1 MECTSKIYK
10 IKLPYNIPM
19 ELIFLLSCKL
29 LAQFTRQP
37 FGPEKQLIGGVRKT
51 LRAKCLTRSAVCT
64 YTVFMKN
71 ITLSIEDDLLK
82 MGREYAKIHNL
93 SFNVLVRKLIEQ
105 TVKSNSSTWIDDTF
119 DYIDKNITSSQG
131 ITWKR
136 EDLYRG

>member
-1 MECTSKIYK
+1 
-10 IKLPYNIPM
+10 
-19 ELIFLLSCKL
+19 
-29 LAQFTRQP
+29 
-37 FGPEKQLIGGVRKT
+37 
-51 LRAKCLTRSAVCT
+51 
-64 YTVFMKN
+64 MKN

-82 MGREYAKIHNL
+82 MGRDYAKIHNV

>member
-1 MECTSKIYK
+1 
-10 IKLPYNIPM
+10 
-19 ELIFLLSCKL
+19 
-29 LAQFTRQP
+29 
-37 FGPEKQLIGGVRKT
+37 
-51 LRAKCLTRSAVCT
+51 
-64 YTVFMKN
+64 MKN

-82 MGREYAKIHNL
+82 MGRDYAKIHNI

-119 DYIDKNITSSQG
+119 DYIDKNIPSSQG